1 MTQYELQEQIK
12 IIITNNGFVVPGSN
26 CLIPGTSLM
35 SLCSTLAARLI
46 DKVNIVEGITITR
59 EGTTIPPLEEK
70 SMSVPVPPSEQPFAK
85 TIATLTDIRES
96 VKESIIDS
104 ADQLKDNS
112 PVRPLSFYD
121 SIMGQGVGIK
131 LDNATEL
138 PEYATEHS
146 SGFDLVANFVN
157 EIDYI
162 AYASKFGKKLGIDYF
177 TFDYVD
183 HEEEYKVAIMPGCSC
198 PIPTG
203 VYLEIPIGFEVQVRP
218 RSGIATKQGL
228 RLANCEG
235 TIDADYRGEVIVA
248 IYNDSKYPQEIK
260 TGMKIAQAVL
270 CPVSKANFII
280 KQELS
285 NTDRG
290 AGGFNSTGT
299 NIKTK

>member
-1 MTQYELQEQIK
+1 MTQQELQDQIK
-12 IIITNNGFVVPGSN
+12 DILQNNGFLTN
-26 CLIPGTSLM
+26 GTNSLM
-35 SLCSTLAARLI
+35 PGVSVFGLCSTLAARLI

-70 SMSVPVPPSEQPFAK
+70 SMSVPVLPSEQPFVAP
-85 TIATLTDIRES
+85 IADENHW
-96 VKESIIDS
+96 K
-104 ADQLKDNS
+104 Q
-112 PVRPLSFYD
+112 
-121 SIMGQGVGIK
+121 VGIK
-131 LDNATEL
+131 LDNTTEL

-157 EIDYI
+157 VSQYN
-162 AYASKFGKKLGIDYF
+162 AYAGKFNKHSGIDYF
-177 TFDYVD
+177 IFDYED

-248 IYNDSKYPQEIK
+248 LYNDSKYPQEIK

-299 NIKTK
+299 NIKIK